1 MIYFNIRNLC
11 ALIHTASAFSLQ
23 ISENFIFDHRK
34 QILVIKSLF
43 KKEYYSPYV
52 SPKFLHLNYINS

>member
-34 QILVIKSLF
+34 QILVILKSTTLPMCLQNF
-43 KKEYYSPYV
+43 
-52 SPKFLHLNYINS
+52 YI